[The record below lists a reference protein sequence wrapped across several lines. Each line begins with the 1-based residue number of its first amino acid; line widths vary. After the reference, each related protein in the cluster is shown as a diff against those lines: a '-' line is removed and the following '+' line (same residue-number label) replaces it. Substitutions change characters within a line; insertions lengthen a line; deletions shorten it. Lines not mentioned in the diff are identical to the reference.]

1 MRKTT
6 CEPIANIIPEDE
18 STFACIGLHG
28 EKKEG
33 NNDIYRHCFK
43 SETTD
48 TVFDYDT
55 YDLISVINIFSEA
68 ILYNELTK
76 NYD

>member
-1 MRKTT
+1 MRKTN

-18 STFACIGLHG
+18 STFVCIGLHD
-28 EKKEG
+28 EKKD

-48 TVFDYDT
+48 TMFDYDT

-68 ILYNELTK
+68 ILQNELTTK
-76 NYD
+76 L